1 MARAG
6 AGRFVFMSWAALPIA
21 FAWIRVGLFVRPA
34 LWGEPR
40 RRSPQGGAPVAS
52 NSFVGLLR
60 PHRGALSGRM
70 TLCVLVTACVKLFCF
85 LFEVFVGLYDGLCGL
100 YDGLSDGLYDV
111 HSAFNRIQS
120 HSVAFIRIQSHS
132 FAFRCFLFAFVL
144 RTQALTSRRKAD
156 GNRTSDGAWRAVRVA
171 IAAL

>member
-1 MARAG
+1 MPYIDYALDRPPPYSNATSPGMARAG
-6 AGRFVFMSWAALPIA
+6 AGRVVFMAWAALPIA
-21 FAWIRVGLFVRPA
+21 FVWISVGLFVRPA

-60 PHRGALSGRM
+60 PHRGALSERM
-70 TLCVLVTACVKLFCF
+70 TLCVLVTACVELFCF

-120 HSVAFIRIQSHS
+120 QSVALGRIHSHS
-132 FAFRCFLFAFVL
+132 FAFIRIHSHLVAFFSL
-144 RTQALTSRRKAD
+144 SF
-156 GNRTSDGAWRAVRVA
+156 
-171 IAAL
+171 